1 MWRDRRAVSFKAL
14 AKKNKFLLSVRLFS
28 LGNSMDSELE
38 LISLISQLTSL
49 PKFLDWRWDS
59 VTDSELISLINQIV
73 YLVSS
78 MDLNLQPKPDSE
90 FMSLITQAISV
101 FDSMDLNPELTPL
114 SELISLLSQV
124 ISTDSDSN
132 RKLEWDLDRP
142 LCGTLFGEPEPELV
156 SLIYQIFSLVSS
168 MNSKSGKFISLCPQV
183 GVELKKGRFLREKS
197 VRDAMVSGTV
207 YLETG

>member
-38 LISLISQLTSL
+38 LISLISQLTS
-49 PKFLDWRWDS
+49 S
-59 VTDSELISLINQIV
+59 YHSLISLINQIV

-142 LCGTLFGEPEPELV
+142 LCGTLFGEPEP
-156 SLIYQIFSLVSS
+156 
-168 MNSKSGKFISLCPQV
+168 
-183 GVELKKGRFLREKS
+183 
-197 VRDAMVSGTV
+197 
-207 YLETG
+207 